1 MLEIILLIIGI
12 VKLVRRP
19 KLKRL
24 SSSDFPNVE
33 PAKFTE
39 WKKAELKATDIF
51 LWATWGAF
59 VVKIILFI
67 TAYGQS
73 YEMSQWLAINGTIL
87 VLWFI
92 GLIIAA
98 TFGSKAKALRIP
110 LGINKDLTPSVGS
123 ESDSISS
130 KIEKLSNLKA
140 KGLISEEEF
149 NTKKKELLDRM

>member
-12 VKLVRRP
+12 IKLTRRP

-33 PAKFTE
+33 TAKFNE
-39 WKKAELKATDIF
+39 WKKAELTATDIF

-59 VVKIILFI
+59 IIKIIILI
-67 TAYGQS
+67 SIQESYYGES
-73 YEMSQWLAINGTIL
+73 ALAIAGGIL
-87 VLWFI
+87 LFWFI

-98 TFGSKAKALRIP
+98 IYGSKAKALRIR

-123 ESDSISS
+123 ESDAIPN
-130 KIEKLSNLKA
+130 KIEKLSTLKE